1 MEKYANYTGIVA
13 ILLMLAALIIIL
25 VGIDFNG
32 NGLITAGGLVMTLAF
47 TPLFFIGHKQKY
59 DAYKVP
65 CYITS
70 AIVSA
75 LLMLGSTLAGNS
87 DSFGQPNFYSGG
99 FLALCYMVAL
109 LMFKPSGNQKTITV
123 VFTMILIGALL
134 AMHVME
140 GRL

>member
-1 MEKYANYTGIVA
+1 MEKYANYTGILG
-13 ILLMLAALIIIL
+13 ILLALAALIIIL

-32 NGLITAGGLVMTLAF
+32 NALITAGGLVMTLAF

-70 AIVSA
+70 TIVTA
-75 LLMLGSTLAGNS
+75 LLILGSTLAGNS
-87 DSFGQPNFYSGG
+87 NAFGEPNFYSGG
-99 FLALCYMVAL
+99 FLALCYMIAL

-123 VFTMILIGALL
+123 IFTVFFIGAFL

>member
-1 MEKYANYTGIVA
+1 MEKYANYTGILA

-32 NGLITAGGLVMTLAF
+32 ASLITAGGLVMTLAF

-70 AIVSA
+70 SIVTA
-75 LLMLGSTLAGNS
+75 LLILGSVLAGNS
-87 DSFGQPNFYSGG
+87 DAFGQPNFYSGG

-109 LMFKPSGNQKTITV
+109 LLFKPSGNQKTITV
-123 VFTMILIGALL
+123 IFSIVLIGALL
-134 AMHVME
+134 AKHVLE